1 MRIGE
6 LLIEQRKLRPGDLQR
21 ALADKP
27 GERRLVSFLIAKGL
41 VDFDDASRALGE
53 QKGVACA
60 LAKHLAGRDPAL
72 AKLIPAE
79 LGRGSCVLPI
89 GRSSK
94 GAVIVCVRDPSPAVL
109 ASIKQ
114 AIRDDVLMVVAPAAR
129 LEHLVAEAYGK
140 AGEDDFDIDVDGGLD
155 LDATPTPAPVSRGP
169 MPTPPQPFQR
179 IEPPRTYA
187 RPETPAPLPP
197 MPDMDA
203 LDPESIRL
211 SLTDLDDDR
220 VEKDPTQSGQI
231 PIIGPGG
238 TYPPANK
245 PITTPPSIGAKATNP
260 NVASPLAGLTRPEP
274 TPPPSPAFGGDEP
287 APEFELELPDAT
299 PTFAPDLGPAGSIHS
314 RPTKPDVAVA
324 AAAIHSKPTKPDL
337 AATANALQSMP
348 DATPLPAR
356 APRPAESSYSIH
368 TRPKQE
374 IKTAVSAVADAALRR
389 PPRASTEPKT
399 TRPMSLEAMQIGL
412 DHAPT
417 REAATDLV
425 LSYIATRWAAG
436 IVLAIRDR
444 AAIGYR
450 GHAVTSPESVTVS
463 LGSPSTVQRAVQ
475 TRYVSVEVPT
485 GVGQSALA
493 HALNSPSAPAAAP
506 VIVKGQPVAVIA
518 VGDPIEGAH
527 ARDFAAADLATLAEA
542 LGTAYNRIM
551 SR

>member
-27 GERRLVSFLIAKGL
+27 AERRLVSFLIAKGL

-72 AKLIPAE
+72 ARLIPAD

-94 GAVIVCVRDPSPAVL
+94 GAVIVCVRDPSPALL
-109 ASIKQ
+109 ATIQQ
-114 AIRDDVLMVVAPAAR
+114 AIRGDVLMVVAPAAR

-140 AGEDDFDIDVDGGLD
+140 AGGDDDFDIDVDGGLD
-155 LDATPTPAPVSRGP
+155 LDATPTPTPAPVSRGP
-169 MPTPPQPFQR
+169 MPTPPMPFPR
-179 IEPPRTYA
+179 VEPPRTYA
-187 RPETPAPLPP
+187 RPDTPAALPP

-211 SLTDLDDDR
+211 SLTDLDDAR

-260 NVASPLAGLTRPEP
+260 NMLSPLAGLPRPEP
-274 TPPPSPAFGGDEP
+274 IADFGPAGASDP
-287 APEFELELPDAT
+287 VPEFELELPDAT
-299 PTFAPDLGPAGSIHS
+299 PTFTAELGPAGSIHS
-314 RPTKPDVAVA
+314 RPTKPDVAA
-324 AAAIHSKPTKPDL
+324 ALASKPTKPDL
-337 AATANALQSMP
+337 AATASALQSMATQP
-348 DATPLPAR
+348 DAPV
-356 APRPAESSYSIH
+356 RPSRPDSSYAIH
-368 TRPKQE
+368 TRAKSEPKP
-374 IKTAVSAVADAALRR
+374 AVLAVADAVLRN
-389 PPRASTEPKT
+389 PPRASIEPKT
-399 TRPMSLEAMQIGL
+399 TKPMSLEATQVGL

-436 IVLAIRDR
+436 LVLAIRDR

-450 GHAVTSPESVTVS
+450 GHAVTAPESVTVS

-475 TRYVSVEVPT
+475 TRFVSVEVPA
-485 GVGQSALA
+485 GVGQSALT

-527 ARDFAAADLATLAEA
+527 ARDFAAADLKTLAEA

>member
-1 MRIGE
+1 
-6 LLIEQRKLRPGDLQR
+6 
-21 ALADKP
+21 
-27 GERRLVSFLIAKGL
+27 
-41 VDFDDASRALGE
+41 
-53 QKGVACA
+53 
-60 LAKHLAGRDPAL
+60 
-72 AKLIPAE
+72 
-79 LGRGSCVLPI
+79 
-89 GRSSK
+89 
-94 GAVIVCVRDPSPAVL
+94 
-109 ASIKQ
+109 
-114 AIRDDVLMVVAPAAR
+114 VVAPAAR

-140 AGEDDFDIDVDGGLD
+140 AGGDDDFDIDVDGGLD
-155 LDATPTPAPVSRGP
+155 LDATPTPTPAPVSRGP
-169 MPTPPQPFQR
+169 MPTPPMPF
-179 IEPPRTYA
+179 PRV
-187 RPETPAPLPP
+187 EPP

-211 SLTDLDDDR
+211 SLTDLDDVR

-231 PIIGPGG
+231 PIIGAGG

-260 NVASPLAGLTRPEP
+260 NVLSPLAGLPRPEP
-274 TPPPSPAFGGDEP
+274 LPDLGPAGTSEP
-287 APEFELELPDAT
+287 VPEFELELPDAT
-299 PTFAPDLGPAGSIHS
+299 PTFTAELGPAGSVHS

-324 AAAIHSKPTKPDL
+324 LATKPTKPDL
-337 AATANALQSMP
+337 AATTSALQSMATQP
-348 DATPLPAR
+348 DAP
-356 APRPAESSYSIH
+356 PRPLRPDSSYAIH
-368 TRPKQE
+368 TRAKSEPKP
-374 IKTAVSAVADAALRR
+374 AVLAVADAALRR

-399 TRPMSLEAMQIGL
+399 TKPMSLEAMQVGL

-450 GHAVTSPESVTVS
+450 GHAVTAPESVTVS

-475 TRYVSVEVPT
+475 TRFVSVEVPS
-485 GVGQSALA
+485 GVGQSALT